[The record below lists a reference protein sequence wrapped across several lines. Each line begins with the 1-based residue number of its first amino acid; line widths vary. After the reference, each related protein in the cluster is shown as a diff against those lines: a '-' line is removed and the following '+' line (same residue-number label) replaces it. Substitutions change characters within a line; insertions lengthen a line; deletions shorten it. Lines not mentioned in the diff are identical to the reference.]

1 MVYKQN
7 CVVWIHTMLY
17 TMDENIVYR
26 YYCIKKKQMIL
37 TRILQNMLKKDLV
50 LQNDELKCN
59 SFKRSF
65 ELTDVSYSVSG
76 IQDYFKYI
84 FKKMKQ
90 WLIILQ

>member
-1 MVYKQN
+1 
-7 CVVWIHTMLY
+7 
-17 TMDENIVYR
+17 
-26 YYCIKKKQMIL
+26 
-37 TRILQNMLKKDLV
+37 MLKKDLV

-84 FKKMKQ
+84 FKKNETVADNPSIMIYVNKIENRNTFKKRQ
-90 WLIILQ
+90 DIILSCERLKQ